1 MTSRVSVEFE
11 WKPSGYTF
19 KWCGGVIATA
29 KRDIE
34 KDCWTLELDEGL
46 SSHNTMFKALEK
58 HEYHSQGALE
68 WAALLI
74 AQELCDTGH

>member
-1 MTSRVSVEFE
+1 MSRVSVEFE
-11 WKPSGYTF
+11 WKPEGYTF

-29 KRDIE
+29 NRDIE
-34 KDCWTLELDEGL
+34 SDFWKLSVEEGIRD
-46 SSHNTMFKALEK
+46 HNKLFPALEA
-58 HEYHSQGALE
+58 HEYLSQGALE